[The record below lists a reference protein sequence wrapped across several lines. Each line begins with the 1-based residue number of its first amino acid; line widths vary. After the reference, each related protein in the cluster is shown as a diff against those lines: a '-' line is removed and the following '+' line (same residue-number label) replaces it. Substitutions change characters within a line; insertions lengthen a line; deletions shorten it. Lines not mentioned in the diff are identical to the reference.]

1 MFRSL
6 ILLTFWSIA
15 TSLAALAL
23 FPYTLLTGHVDTLY
37 WTAMKIARGGLK
49 LVGVR
54 VQLLGL
60 ENLDLSR
67 AYIYMCNH
75 VSNLDPPVVIGWL
88 PQRTSVMA
96 KRELFRIPI
105 LGRAMR
111 MASVV
116 PIDRGK
122 KDAAITSV
130 RAAADVLRSGLSMV
144 VFPEGTRSPDGRL
157 LPFKKGPFYMATET
171 DAPIVPVTVLH
182 TDKMLPK
189 GGFRL
194 RSGTA
199 SVVFHAPITPSSFTT
214 REALME
220 AVRASIASS
229 LPIEGNH

>member
-1 MFRSL
+1 MIRSL
-6 ILLTFWSIA
+6 VLLAFWSI
-15 TSLAALAL
+15 TTPLAALFL
-23 FPYTLLTGHVDTLY
+23 FPYSLLTGDIDTLY
-37 WTAMKIARGGLK
+37 WAALKIARGGLK

-54 VQLLGL
+54 VQQIGL
-60 ENLDLSR
+60 KNLDLKQ

-111 MASVV
+111 MASIV
-116 PIDRGK
+116 PIDRRN

-130 RAAADVLRSGLSMV
+130 RAAAEVLRSGLSMV

-171 DAPIVPVTVLH
+171 SAPIVPVTVLN
-182 TDKMLPK
+182 TDKMLLK
-189 GGFRL
+189 GRFRL
-194 RSGTA
+194 RPGTA
-199 SVVFHAPITPSSFTT
+199 TVVFHPPLVSTNFAT

-220 AVRASIASS
+220 AVRAYIGSA
-229 LPIEGNH
+229 LPL

>member
-6 ILLTFWSIA
+6 TLLAFWAIA
-15 TSLAALAL
+15 TSLAALVL
-23 FPYTLLTGHVDTLY
+23 FPYTFITGRVDPLY

-54 VQLLGL
+54 VQQLGL
-60 ENLDLSR
+60 ENLDLTR
-67 AYIYMCNH
+67 PYIYMCNH

-116 PIDRGK
+116 PIDRRN

-130 RAAADVLRSGLSMV
+130 RAAADVLRSSLSMV
-144 VFPEGTRSPDGRL
+144 VFPEGTRSPDGHL
-157 LPFKKGPFYMATET
+157 LPFKKGPFYMASET
-171 DAPIVPVTVLH
+171 GAPIVPVTVLN

-189 GGFRL
+189 GAFRL
-194 RSGTA
+194 RSGRST
-199 SVVFHAPITPSSFTT
+199 VVFHAPLMPSSFAT
-214 REALME
+214 REALIE
-220 AVRASIASS
+220 AVRASISSS
-229 LPIEGNH
+229 LPIEGRH